1 MDARKETG
9 GRGVDLRWGGRRR
22 PDMTAI
28 RAPVLLSNAKEHGR
42 KGRPP
47 HVEKGTVVQMKLF
60 AKMIHRLDAFSN

>member
-1 MDARKETG
+1 M
-9 GRGVDLRWGGRRR
+9 DLRWGGRRR

-60 AKMIHRLDAFSN
+60 AKIPQVT